1 MDSDVSESS
10 EVQPTLDGFAEPETQ
25 AAPEAQSEAPK
36 APAQS
41 PADSEGAVAPETQ
54 AAPEAQSEAPKAKQR
69 PQNRQSN
76 SGQGQRRR
84 RRRGRRRRKPHGQ
97 SQHHYSEEELKAQ
110 LPDDPEQLE
119 AESRPLGIL
128 EVLGSGSGFVRRRE
142 SGYTPGNDD
151 IYVGSRMIQRYGLR
165 TGDELVG
172 IVGRSAR
179 PGKSPPLAHLARVND
194 HPADEATRRP
204 DFQQLSAMHPDD
216 QLVLECGRE
225 FLGQPDYTNR
235 VIDLICPF
243 GKGQRAMIV
252 APA

>member
-76 SGQGQRRR
+76 SGQGQQRRR
-84 RRRGRRRRKPHGQ
+84 RRRGRRRRKPRGQ

-110 LPDDPEQLE
+110 LPEVPEQPE
-119 AESRPLGIL
+119 A
-128 EVLGSGSGFVRRRE
+128 
-142 SGYTPGNDD
+142 
-151 IYVGSRMIQRYGLR
+151 
-165 TGDELVG
+165 
-172 IVGRSAR
+172 
-179 PGKSPPLAHLARVND
+179 
-194 HPADEATRRP
+194 
-204 DFQQLSAMHPDD
+204 
-216 QLVLECGRE
+216 
-225 FLGQPDYTNR
+225 
-235 VIDLICPF
+235 
-243 GKGQRAMIV
+243 
-252 APA
+252 